1 MQCHIPED
9 WKLQKDCCEKLETC
23 MAEYFLKAKE
33 YAKGK
38 PCWREFE

>member
-9 WKLQKDCCEKLETC
+9 WELQNDCCEKLRPS
-23 MAEYFLKAKE
+23 MAAYFLEAKE
-33 YAKGK
+33 YGKGI